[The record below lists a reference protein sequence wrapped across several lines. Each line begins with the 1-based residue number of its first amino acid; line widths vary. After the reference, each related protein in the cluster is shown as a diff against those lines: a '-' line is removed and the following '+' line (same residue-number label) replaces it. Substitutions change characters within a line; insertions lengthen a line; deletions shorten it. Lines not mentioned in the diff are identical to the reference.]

1 MAITTKQQ
9 RQQRRNEALQLIA
22 DGVPP
27 TDAATQLSQTWGCSR
42 RTSLRD
48 IELAQGELANALN
61 SVELQHMVGWL
72 ATQYQRLA
80 AKAERD
86 GQYAA
91 ACGCLPTERQHHTA
105 ATTVFCAVSE
115 LATAGQSAIGALM
128 AADVPAQADFSLDVL
143 PQALGPLLTRPK
155 FWHLLG
161 AALCALVC
169 AKTWIQA
176 TTSDYIC
183 AQG

>member
-9 RQQRRNEALQLIA
+9 RQQRRSEALQLIA

-27 TDAATQLSQTWGCSR
+27 TDAATQLTVKWGCSR

-48 IELAQGELANALN
+48 LELAQSEQANALN
-61 SVELQHMVGWL
+61 SVEIQHMVGWL

-91 ACGCLPTERQHHTA
+91 ACGCLNSLRVMSYSLQLDRQFEAHFRSRFTHQKWA
-105 ATTVFCAVSE
+105 LSRTTN
-115 LATAGQSAIGALM
+115 TGAEGSGLFVGSRGY
-128 AADVPAQADFSLDVL
+128 D
-143 PQALGPLLTRPK
+143 
-155 FWHLLG
+155 
-161 AALCALVC
+161 
-169 AKTWIQA
+169 
-176 TTSDYIC
+176 
-183 AQG
+183 

>member
-27 TDAATQLSQTWGCSR
+27 TDAASQLTAKWGCSR

-48 IELAQGELANALN
+48 IEIAQSELANALN

-86 GQYAA
+86 GQYSAA
-91 ACGCLPTERQHHTA
+91 ACRTCKPLFEQTWQRQAHECLNE
-105 ATTVFCAVSE
+105 
-115 LATAGQSAIGALM
+115 
-128 AADVPAQADFSLDVL
+128 
-143 PQALGPLLTRPK
+143 
-155 FWHLLG
+155 
-161 AALCALVC
+161 
-169 AKTWIQA
+169 
-176 TTSDYIC
+176 
-183 AQG
+183 

>member
-9 RQQRRNEALQLIA
+9 RQQRRSEALQLIA
-22 DGVPP
+22 DGIPP

-48 IELAQGELANALN
+48 IELAQSELANALN

-91 ACGCLPTERQHHTA
+91 ACGCLNSLRVMLVQPQLDRQFEAHFRGRFTHQ
-105 ATTVFCAVSE
+105 VH
-115 LATAGQSAIGALM
+115 
-128 AADVPAQADFSLDVL
+128 
-143 PQALGPLLTRPK
+143 RR
-155 FWHLLG
+155 
-161 AALCALVC
+161 
-169 AKTWIQA
+169 
-176 TTSDYIC
+176 
-183 AQG
+183 